1 MSEKLVGGRKG
12 NQNTGSRSL
21 EILRS
26 LEMGGGGRASS
37 EQSGGRAGQAIK
49 MPWALGDKERN
60 PGKDWLV
67 RGWEGGPGGSWTHEP
82 E

>member
-37 EQSGGRAGQAIK
+37 EQRGGRAGQAIK
-49 MPWALGDKERN
+49 MPWALGDKEGN